1 MIFPE
6 RYRVGI
12 VAQPVP
18 LTPSNSTSLHF
29 VGRNCDDSTRSTN
42 MENDAI
48 TLDDLYTVEDL
59 AKRYPKTLP
68 AKTLAWQVRNREQN
82 GLAPAVVH
90 VGKRLLISKSRYEH
104 WLATQAGRA
113 AE

>member
-1 MIFPE
+1 
-6 RYRVGI
+6 
-12 VAQPVP
+12 
-18 LTPSNSTSLHF
+18 
-29 VGRNCDDSTRSTN
+29 

-48 TLDDLYTVEDL
+48 TLDDLHTVEDL
-59 AKRYPKTLP
+59 AEQYPKTLP

-82 GLAPAVVH
+82 GLAPAVVR

-104 WLATQAGRA
+104 WLATQAGRE